1 MTALSAILAVSAL
14 AGCGEG
20 GGGGGA
26 GKTNLEF
33 WGWGDDIEVQVFTE
47 LVDKFNAAHDDI
59 YVNFTKRPSSTYGVD
74 TLKQL
79 QSRRAPDVVF
89 VEDSKIK
96 LWASDSIDEIGRAHV

>member
-1 MTALSAILAVSAL
+1 MKFFKKATIAALSAVFALSAL
-14 AGCGEG
+14 TGCDGG

-47 LVDKFNAAHDDI
+47 LVDKFNATHDDI

-74 TLKQL
+74 TLKDRK
-79 QSRRAPDVVF
+79 SVV
-89 VEDSKIK
+89 
-96 LWASDSIDEIGRAHV
+96 